1 MRNTDYYKVLGVSKS
16 ATQAEIKK
24 AYKRLAKQYHP
35 DRNQGDKA
43 AENRFKEVSEA
54 YQSLSDPEK
63 RKQYDMFGE
72 AGFQGDPG
80 FWGRSQDG
88 GTSGYSTWASNSGDK
103 GFDLKDLFG
112 QIFGGGGGRVRTRA
126 DEFAGGNS
134 FGAGTGAS
142 DFGFG
147 FDVGP
152 EPGRDVE
159 ADVTIRFEDAIS
171 GGTHRISLQRNGTCS
186 ACGGSGKNRS
196 GHSSTCTSCAGKGR
210 KQVANGGTNFTVV
223 CNTCSGQG
231 RIYTEPCSGC
241 AGTGRST
248 GVENLSVKIPPGVDN
263 GGRLRIPGKGETG
276 PDGRAGD
283 LFLRIHVTPHRY
295 FRREGKNLHV
305 DLPVNISEAALGDK
319 VEVPTLDGK
328 ATLTIPAGTQ
338 SGTTLRMKGKGV
350 PDPKGGRPGDMYVH
364 TQIVVPKTPDA
375 KARKIFEELK
385 GIEIDPRAG
394 KF

>member
-1 MRNTDYYKVLGVSKS
+1 MKNTDYYKVLGVSKS

-35 DRNQGDKA
+35 DRNQGDTA
-43 AENRFKEVSEA
+43 AENRFKEISEA

-63 RKQYDMFGE
+63 RKQYDMFGA

-80 FWGRSQDG
+80 FWGQAQNAG
-88 GTSGYSTWASNSGDK
+88 GNGRSTWSSGSGSQ

-112 QIFGGGGGRVRTRA
+112 QIFGGGGRARARA
-126 DEFAGGNS
+126 DGFAGGNP
-134 FGAGTGAS
+134 FEAGTGAH
-142 DFGFG
+142 DFG

-152 EPGRDVE
+152 QPGRDVE
-159 ADVTIRFEDAIS
+159 ADVTIRFEDAIN
-171 GGTHRISLQRNGTCS
+171 GGTHRISLQRNGSCS
-186 ACGGSGKNRS
+186 TCGGTGKNRA
-196 GHSSTCTSCAGKGR
+196 GQSSVCATCAGKGR
-210 KQVANGGTNFTVV
+210 KQVANGGTDFTVV
-223 CNTCSGQG
+223 CNACSGQG

-241 AGTGRST
+241 GGAGRSA
-248 GVENLSVKIPPGVDN
+248 GMESLAVKIPPGVNN
-263 GGRLRIPGKGETG
+263 GGRLRIPGKGEAG
-276 PDGRAGD
+276 PDGRTGD
-283 LFLRIHVTPHRY
+283 LFLRIHVTPHKY

-338 SGTTLRMKGKGV
+338 SGTKLRMKGKGV
-350 PDPKGGRPGDMYVH
+350 PDPKGGTPGDMYVH